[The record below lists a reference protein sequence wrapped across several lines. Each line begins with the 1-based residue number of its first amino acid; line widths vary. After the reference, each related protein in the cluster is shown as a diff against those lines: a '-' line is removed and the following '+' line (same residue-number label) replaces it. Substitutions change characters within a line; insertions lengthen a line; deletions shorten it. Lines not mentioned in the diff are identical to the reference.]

1 MKFSVVVPL
10 YNKAP
15 YIESA
20 LQSVLHQSMADFEVI
35 VIDDG
40 STDGG
45 AELVC
50 ALNDPRITVIRQA
63 NGGVSR
69 ARNVG
74 ISMAQGEWV
83 AFLDADDWL
92 HPDYFATLL
101 DAQRLHPQADIAAT
115 GFMTIDHTDHEVW
128 PPSWQLPPTPFA
140 VELIDDLPLR
150 WMQSPTLHTS
160 AVTVRTRR
168 LASMQPC
175 FAPGESVGEDID
187 LWLRLGEVSPIIL
200 VQAPLVAYRVA
211 VKNSLSGAIP
221 RLVVPAFVHR
231 MRDRAHGRVGAL
243 NRASR
248 RSLLRLVGHIEITLA
263 REALA
268 MGKRGKAVQMLFDNS
283 YAGRSLRWW
292 STATMVLFFPGRLV
306 RHWEDWRVRRTS
318 MTLNLLQ

>member
-20 LQSVLHQSMADFEVI
+20 LQSVLDQSMTDFEII
-35 VIDDG
+35 VVDDG

-45 AELVC
+45 AELVR
-50 ALNDPRITVIRQA
+50 AFDDPRITVIRQD

-74 ISMAQGEWV
+74 ISMARGEWV

-101 DAQRLHPQADIAAT
+101 DAQRLHPEADVAAT

-128 PPSWQLPPTPFA
+128 PPSWQLPASPFA

-150 WMQSPTLHTS
+150 WMRSPTLHTS
-160 AVTVRTRR
+160 AVTARTRR
-168 LASMQPC
+168 LTGMQPC

-187 LWLRLGEVSPIIL
+187 LWLRLGEASPIIL
-200 VQAPLVAYRVA
+200 VEAPLVAYRAA
-211 VKNSLSGAIP
+211 VKDSLSGAIP
-221 RLVVPAFVHR
+221 RLVIPAFVHR
-231 MRDRAHGRVGAL
+231 MRDRAHGRIGSA
-243 NRASR
+243 NYAHR

-268 MGKRGKAVQMLFDNS
+268 LGKRGKAVEMLFGSS

-292 STATMVLFFPGRLV
+292 STAIMVLFFPGRLV
-306 RHWEDWRVRRTS
+306 RHWEIWRVRRTS
-318 MTLNLLQ
+318 PSLNLL